1 MSSSRQLVIPLV
13 LTGAC
18 ALLSMTSTG
27 AVTPSSDDAAAV
39 ERLQLKTN
47 AIELS
52 VTPAFGGR
60 VLSFNL
66 RGQPNVLKL
75 GAAVEQQPAPEVSA
89 TAGDIAYFGH
99 DVWVGPQS
107 QWWLH
112 QQFNRERQA
121 AAAVWPPDPYL
132 SLAQTRVSVRRHDVV
147 EFEGVPSPLTGV
159 QLRKQ
164 IKRSAARA
172 DTVEIGAS
180 ARNIRAQPIAWD
192 LWFNTRVAATTR
204 VFVPVAA
211 ATDIR
216 LQPPREPGTIAP
228 RYQQERGL
236 LALRA
241 DARPDGL
248 IQRGKLLLQPSAGWM
263 AGFVGGQV
271 LVIRFAHQPLSA
283 IHPEQGQVELYLDAP
298 PRHPEQGLLEMEV
311 HAPYRQL
318 APDAQMQA
326 QEQWT
331 LLRYTGPDEE
341 QAQRQFLCS
350 NAKALALANACD
362 APSPS
367 PSAPR

>member
-1 MSSSRQLVIPLV
+1 MSNSPKLVVPLMV
-13 LTGAC
+13 TVAV
-18 ALLSMTSTG
+18 ALLCMTSSC
-27 AVTPSSDDAAAV
+27 AATPAPAV
-39 ERLQLKTN
+39 ECIQLRSK
-47 AIELS
+47 AVELS
-52 VTPAFGGR
+52 ATPAFGGR

-66 RGQPNVLKL
+66 RGQPNVLKV

-89 TAGDIAYFGH
+89 ASGDIAYFGH

-112 QQFNRERQA
+112 QQLNHERQA

-132 SLAQTRVSVRRHDVV
+132 SLAQTHLARRSHDAL

-164 IKRSAARA
+164 IQLSAGRA
-172 DTVEIGAS
+172 DTVEIQAS
-180 ARNIRAQPIAWD
+180 ARNMRTEAIAWD

-211 ATDIR
+211 AGDIR
-216 LQPPREPGTIAP
+216 VQPPSEAGTTAP
-228 RYQQERGL
+228 RFKRGRGVF
-236 LALRA
+236 ALRA
-241 DARPDGL
+241 DAGQDGL

-263 AGFVGGQV
+263 AGFAGGQV
-271 LVIRFAHQPLSA
+271 LLIRFAHQPLAA
-283 IHPEQGQVELYLDAP
+283 IHPEQGQVELYLDTP

-318 APDAQMQA
+318 APGAQMQA

-350 NAKALALANACD
+350 QAKALALANACD
-362 APSPS
+362 APS
-367 PSAPR
+367 APR